1 MEKGCVRLAAPSRFK
16 LLPLERE
23 TERDEMS
30 LRFLAGQK
38 KGGEKDYGFRG
49 RSPSRRRGNSFH
61 AN

>member
-30 LRFLAGQK
+30 LRFLAGRK
-38 KGGEKDYGFRG
+38 KGESEKGGEKDYGFRG
-49 RSPSRRRGNSFH
+49 RSPSRKWRN
-61 AN
+61 